1 MMAAC
6 LRTGGSLADGL
17 RRRRNESGNKV
28 TEATDQAP
36 EQKQLMDRVL
46 FKLKPF
52 LADLIDEDELDAR
65 LIERLSGP

>member
-17 RRRRNESGNKV
+17 CRRRNESGNKV

-36 EQKQLMDRVL
+36 EQKQLMDLV
-46 FKLKPF
+46 FYSNSK
-52 LADLIDEDELDAR
+52 
-65 LIERLSGP
+65 RLSPT